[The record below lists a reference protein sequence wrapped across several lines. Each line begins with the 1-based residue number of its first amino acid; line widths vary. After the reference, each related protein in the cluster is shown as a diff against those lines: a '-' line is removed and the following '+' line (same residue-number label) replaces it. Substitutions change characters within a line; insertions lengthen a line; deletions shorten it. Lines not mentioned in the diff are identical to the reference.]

1 MAEEQVADAPVVE
14 TGEAPSDWKAS
25 LPEDIQNNSLI
36 HNIDSVEGLAK
47 TAIHA
52 QSMVGAEKIA
62 IPGNWANDDDWNGVY
77 TKLGRPEESN
87 GYDLKNPEGVDN
99 VDKDVKG
106 WYQELA
112 HDAGLNNRQAQKIYD
127 AYLAKSAEMAPE
139 NTELSEEQREI
150 QKGETELTLKK
161 EWGKAFDDKLDAAK
175 SKTKELIALVAMIS
189 FMIIFYQ
196 QKANRVLDPLK
207 KLLSKLDFILEKIA
221 KLKAFIYSLYLSFTE
236 GCSNLENS
244 SNDSSIDGLPDPNGP
259 TELQQYLDLL
269 KDQYED
275 VYNTLLAA
283 NNQKAIERIFALK
296 ENLEE
301 DYNISFK
308 VINP

>member
-1 MAEEQVADAPVVE
+1 
-14 TGEAPSDWKAS
+14 
-25 LPEDIQNNSLI
+25 
-36 HNIDSVEGLAK
+36 
-47 TAIHA
+47 
-52 QSMVGAEKIA
+52 
-62 IPGNWANDDDWNGVY
+62 
-77 TKLGRPEESN
+77 
-87 GYDLKNPEGVDN
+87 
-99 VDKDVKG
+99 
-106 WYQELA
+106 
-112 HDAGLNNRQAQKIYD
+112 
-127 AYLAKSAEMAPE
+127 
-139 NTELSEEQREI
+139 
-150 QKGETELTLKK
+150 
-161 EWGKAFDDKLDAAK
+161 
-175 SKTKELIALVAMIS
+175 
-189 FMIIFYQ
+189 MIIFYQ

>member
-1 MAEEQVADAPVVE
+1 MATQQVRN
-14 TGEAPSDWKAS
+14 
-25 LPEDIQNNSLI
+25 IINNQV
-36 HNIDSVEGLAK
+36 DSVIGR
-47 TAIHA
+47 
-52 QSMVGAEKIA
+52 AEKEIKNELKKQLEKAKNKLPTPDSLLKELQVTSNTNSCSEKGTEKYQKKYDKILDKLTNIENKLKNAKSKMSTTEESLSKIINEEGPIGVINDLKTNIVEPIILPILKGIVIA
-62 IPGNWANDDDWNGVY
+62 IPIALLALPTPPPGVPGMAGA
-77 TKLGRPEESN
+77 TKR
-87 GYDLKNPEGVDN
+87 
-99 VDKDVKG
+99 
-106 WYQELA
+106 
-112 HDAGLNNRQAQKIYD
+112 
-127 AYLAKSAEMAPE
+127 
-139 NTELSEEQREI
+139 LS
-150 QKGETELTLKK
+150 
-161 EWGKAFDDKLDAAK
+161 DKLDAAK

-301 DYNISFK
+301 DYYISFK

>member
-1 MAEEQVADAPVVE
+1 MAEEQVADAPVQ

-77 TKLGRPEESN
+77 TKLGRPESSD

-99 VDKDVKG
+99 IDNDVKG
-106 WYQELA
+106 WYQGLA
-112 HDAGLNNRQAQKIYD
+112 HEAGLNNRQAQKIYD
-127 AYLAKSAEMAPE
+127 AYIAKSAEMAPE
-139 NTELSEEQREI
+139 NTELSEEQIEI

-175 SKTKELIALVAMIS
+175 GVLAKFAPEGFAETLTKDGM
-189 FMIIFYQ
+189 
-196 QKANRVLDPLK
+196 PLGN
-207 KLLSKLDFILEKIA
+207 SPDFIKTMADIGSFINSKVGEDKIVGDKQTPA
-221 KLKAFIYSLYLSFTE
+221 LTPQDAQKEIAILRGDPKDKGPYWNNKHPDHAATVAEVSRLMEYLHPE
-236 GCSNLENS
+236 
-244 SNDSSIDGLPDPNGP
+244 
-259 TELQQYLDLL
+259 
-269 KDQYED
+269 
-275 VYNTLLAA
+275 
-283 NNQKAIERIFALK
+283 IE
-296 ENLEE
+296 E
-301 DYNISFK
+301 
-308 VINP
+308 